1 MLCSQSCEFCM
12 DISCDNKGTYH
23 VASFL
28 CNLVIHGG
36 PMSLLCILFKFKGS
50 FKKMFMLHMIKVH
63 YCQLSHMRCKDSWPV
78 VTERG

>member
-50 FKKMFMLHMIKVH
+50 FKKNVH
-63 YCQLSHMRCKDSWPV
+63 VTYDQSPLLSIESHEM
-78 VTERG
+78 